1 MERVLKPIT
10 ALIVATIVAT
20 TFTQPAAAATK
31 GRHDSNQSGWT
42 NSGPDY
48 TQSGPN
54 HTGPL
59 YRGYPMSDWYIY

>member
-10 ALIVATIVAT
+10 ALIVATVVAA
-20 TFTQPAAAATK
+20 TFTQAADAATK
-31 GRHDSNQSGWT
+31 SRHDSNQSGWT
-42 NSGPDY
+42 SGPDY